1 MLLAIGELGALGC
14 QAHGHEGIVLRG
26 GVVEGQHRLALSRG
40 LEGCLL
46 AQEDFLGFRVEDFQ
60 TKLTREGRVREVLHH
75 GTQCAGITSPQE
87 AGQIEASHHLLAGD
101 GLGLQRGGHHVR
113 GVRHAEELPC
123 REALGQR
130 EGERHLARG
139 GVAVQAGHKECRLIE
154 IGAYSRGSSSN
165 QFAISHRLLARGHS
179 FVKCEAGNRP
189 L

>member
-1 MLLAIGELGALGC
+1 MLFAIGELGALGC

-26 GVVEGQHRLALSRG
+26 GVVEGQHRLALRG
-40 LEGCLL
+40 SFKSSLL
-46 AQEDFLGFRVEDFQ
+46 LLDDLVGLRVEDFQ

-101 GLGLQRGGHHVR
+101 GLGLQLGGHHVCS
-113 GVRHAEELPC
+113 VRHAEELPC

-130 EGERHLARG
+130 EGQRHLARG